1 MSVTLKRFDDAPYE
15 QQCEATV
22 IAVGA
27 AGVALGHT
35 LCYARRGGPAGAR
48 CTTTPKAARHH
59 APGAA
64 IRGTRDSARAPH
76 WRRHAPGF
84 PGRGRT

>member
-27 AGVALGHT
+27 DGCLLYT
-35 LCYARRGGPAGAR
+35 SR
-48 CTTTPKAARHH
+48 CV
-59 APGAA
+59 
-64 IRGTRDSARAPH
+64 
-76 WRRHAPGF
+76 
-84 PGRGRT
+84 